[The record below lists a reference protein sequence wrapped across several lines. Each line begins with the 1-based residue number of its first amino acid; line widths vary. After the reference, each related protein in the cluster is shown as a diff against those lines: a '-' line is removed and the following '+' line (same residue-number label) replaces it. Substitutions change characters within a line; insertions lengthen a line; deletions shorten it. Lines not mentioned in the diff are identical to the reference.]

1 MNALAS
7 VRAQPVNPFTRSPA
21 HSIRESLRTTA
32 AVIVVPIVI
41 RVSRVVTVR
50 DTGVRCII
58 VPITA
63 AKARANNPFT
73 TLHLV
78 EITISCRSFVLK
90 NLRQISASF
99 SIRYCKDV
107 EKPKKPLRND
117 RSRNSVWTSP
127 FMWPL
132 LTSVNVRIL
141 VFILKNRCLKPSP
154 DHFADLE
161 GQLTKIIITRQTDIL
176 HIFGNPHHETQNIQF

>member
-1 MNALAS
+1 MSACADS
-7 VRAQPVNPFTRSPA
+7 TRSPI
-21 HSIRESLRTTA
+21 HLFTRPLHRESLRTTA

-73 TLHLV
+73 TLHLAL
-78 EITISCRSFVLK
+78 IAISSRSFVLK

-107 EKPKKPLRND
+107 EE
-117 RSRNSVWTSP
+117 TEE
-127 FMWPL
+127 
-132 LTSVNVRIL
+132 T
-141 VFILKNRCLKPSP
+141 PS
-154 DHFADLE
+154 
-161 GQLTKIIITRQTDIL
+161 Q
-176 HIFGNPHHETQNIQF
+176 

>member
-1 MNALAS
+1 MR
-7 VRAQPVNPFTRSPA
+7 VQPVNPFTRSPA
-21 HSIRESLRTTA
+21 HSVRESLRTTA

-50 DTGVRCII
+50 DTGVRYII

-78 EITISCRSFVLK
+78 EIAISCRSFVIK
-90 NLRQISASF
+90 NLRRISASF

-107 EKPKKPLRND
+107 EEAEE
-117 RSRNSVWTSP
+117 T
-127 FMWPL
+127 
-132 LTSVNVRIL
+132 
-141 VFILKNRCLKPSP
+141 PS
-154 DHFADLE
+154 
-161 GQLTKIIITRQTDIL
+161 Q
-176 HIFGNPHHETQNIQF
+176 